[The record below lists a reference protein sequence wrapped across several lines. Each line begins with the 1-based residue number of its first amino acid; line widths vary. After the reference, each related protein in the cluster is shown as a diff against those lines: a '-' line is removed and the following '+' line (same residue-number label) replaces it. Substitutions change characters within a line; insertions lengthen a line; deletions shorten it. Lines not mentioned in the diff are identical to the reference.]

1 MNYRMI
7 AYLTGVIILIE
18 AAFMLLPLLVAL
30 LYGETS
36 GVWFLATL
44 AAAALLGF
52 VLTRLRPVKR
62 TMYAREGFVVTALA
76 WIVIS
81 LIGAAPFALSGQIS
95 SYLDAV
101 FETVSGF
108 TTTGASILPN
118 VEALDQCM
126 LFWRSFT
133 HWLGGMGILVFML
146 ALVNL
151 AGGEANHLLR
161 AESPGPSVSKMVPNM
176 RKSSAILYTIY
187 MVMTLV
193 ETLLLVLG
201 GMPLFDSLCHAFGT
215 AGTGGFGVKAA
226 SIGYYDSYYLQGV
239 IAVFM
244 VLFGV
249 NFNVY
254 FFLLMRKFST
264 ALRNTELRVY
274 LAIVLV
280 STVTI
285 ALNIAGMMP
294 SLYDAFHH
302 AFFTVSSI
310 ITTTGFA
317 TVDFNQWPEL
327 SRLLLV
333 LLMIV
338 GACAGSTGG
347 GLKCVRALL
356 LFKVLRRNIHQVLHH
371 HLATVETARGDI
383 LGKHGVTY
391 VHGNQCLYALTLL
404 VADAGAKL
412 RTGKHHDYQCQR
424 SLKQPELN
432 ERTPAR
438 HVGHQLPDKLRVAE
452 FLQTLLLHSCQ
463 HKPQQCQYRYHRKE
477 VKVGYIFKSKHVNL
491 MVFF

>member
-30 LYGETS
+30 LYGEMS

-44 AAAALLGF
+44 AAAALLGLL
-52 VLTRLRPVKR
+52 LTRLRPVKR
-62 TMYAREGFVVTALA
+62 TLYAREGFVVTALA

-81 LIGAAPFALSGQIS
+81 LIGAAPFTLSGQIPA
-95 SYLDAV
+95 YLDAV

-118 VEALDQCM
+118 VEALDRCM

-187 MVMTLV
+187 MAMTLV

-264 ALRNTELRVY
+264 ALRNTELRAY

-285 ALNIAGMMP
+285 ALNIAGRMP
-294 SLYDAFHH
+294 SLFDAFHH

-347 GLKCVRALL
+347 GVKVSRFVILTKATAQEIRRLL
-356 LFKVLRRNIHQVLHH
+356 HPRSVKVLTMDGKPIGRETIQGVQGYMMVYFFVTVISMLLVSLDNFDLTTTITAVEATLNNIGPGLNLVGPAENFALFSPMSKI
-371 HLATVETARGDI
+371 V
-383 LGKHGVTY
+383 
-391 VHGNQCLYALTLL
+391 LTLDML
-404 VADAGAKL
+404 LGRLELFPVL
-412 RTGKHHDYQCQR
+412 ILLMPSTWRKH
-424 SLKQPELN
+424 
-432 ERTPAR
+432 
-438 HVGHQLPDKLRVAE
+438 
-452 FLQTLLLHSCQ
+452 
-463 HKPQQCQYRYHRKE
+463 
-477 VKVGYIFKSKHVNL
+477 
-491 MVFF
+491 

>member
-18 AAFMLLPLLVAL
+18 AAFMLLPLVVAL
-30 LYGETS
+30 LYGEMS
-36 GVWFLATL
+36 GVWFLVTL

-62 TMYAREGFVVTALA
+62 TMYAREGFVITALA

-81 LIGAAPFALSGQIS
+81 LIGAAPFTLSGQIPN
-95 SYLDAV
+95 YLDAV

-193 ETLLLVLG
+193 EVVLLVLG

-254 FFLLMRKFST
+254 FFLLMRKFSM
-264 ALRNTELRVY
+264 ALRNTELRAY

-294 SLYDAFHH
+294 SLFDAFHH

-347 GLKCVRALL
+347 GVKVSRFVILTKATAYEIRRLL
-356 LFKVLRRNIHQVLHH
+356 HPRSVKVLTMDGKPIGRETIQGVQGYMMVYFFVTVISMLLVSLDNFDLTTTITAVEATLNNIGPGLNLVGPTENFALFSP
-371 HLATVETARGDI
+371 LSKIV
-383 LGKHGVTY
+383 
-391 VHGNQCLYALTLL
+391 LTLDML
-404 VADAGAKL
+404 LGRLELFPVLIL
-412 RTGKHHDYQCQR
+412 R
-424 SLKQPELN
+424 
-432 ERTPAR
+432 
-438 HVGHQLPDKLRVAE
+438 LPSNL
-452 FLQTLLLHSCQ
+452 
-463 HKPQQCQYRYHRKE
+463 
-477 VKVGYIFKSKHVNL
+477 SKH
-491 MVFF
+491 

>member
-264 ALRNTELRVY
+264 ALRNTELRAY

-347 GLKCVRALL
+347 GVKVSRFVILTKATAHEIRRLL
-356 LFKVLRRNIHQVLHH
+356 HPRSVKVLTMDGKPIGRETIQGVQGYMMVYFFV
-371 HLATVETARGDI
+371 TVI
-383 LGKHGVTY
+383 SM
-391 VHGNQCLYALTLL
+391 LL
-404 VADAGAKL
+404 VSLDNFDLTTTITAVEATLNNIGPGLNLVGPTENFALFSPMSKIVLTMDMLLGRL
-412 RTGKHHDYQCQR
+412 ELFPVLILLMPSTWRKH
-424 SLKQPELN
+424 
-432 ERTPAR
+432 
-438 HVGHQLPDKLRVAE
+438 
-452 FLQTLLLHSCQ
+452 
-463 HKPQQCQYRYHRKE
+463 
-477 VKVGYIFKSKHVNL
+477 
-491 MVFF
+491 